1 MLVVVIGFVPDD
13 VMATEGVNRSLSL
26 TAKVVDGELGLDV
39 FVGVN
44 VIGNSTGIL
53 CMIYPLNEQYYF
65 FRCFL
70 QINQILKFAVV
81 KFSHLVLQWGLILS
95 PLILLMMMFLKPNM
109 NSLLLV
115 YLPMKL
121 KSMDCSF
128 LMPA

>member
-13 VMATEGVNRSLSL
+13 VMATEGVDRSLSL

-44 VIGNSTGIL
+44 VIGNSTGIS
-53 CMIYPLNEQYYF
+53 CMIILYPLNEQYYI
-65 FRCFL
+65 L

-95 PLILLMMMFLKPNM
+95 PLISLMMMFLKPNM

>member
-65 FRCFL
+65 FGVFFRSIRF
-70 QINQILKFAVV
+70 
-81 KFSHLVLQWGLILS
+81 
-95 PLILLMMMFLKPNM
+95 
-109 NSLLLV
+109 
-115 YLPMKL
+115 
-121 KSMDCSF
+121 
-128 LMPA
+128 